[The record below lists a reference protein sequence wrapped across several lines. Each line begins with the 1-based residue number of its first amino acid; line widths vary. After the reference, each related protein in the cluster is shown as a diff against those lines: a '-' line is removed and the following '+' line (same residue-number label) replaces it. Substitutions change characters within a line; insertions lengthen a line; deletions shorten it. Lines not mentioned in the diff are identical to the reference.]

1 MKNFIYLLAIV
12 LLLSCAKKEDKF
24 PTDPNLEAKIDSIVK
39 PHIDKT
45 EAAGIAVGVFRNH
58 KPLFQKAYGYA
69 DLELDVKLP
78 VTASFEI
85 GSVTKQFTAASILQL
100 AEQGK
105 LTLEDD
111 LGKYLRFNTRNRKVT
126 IRQLLSH
133 TSGIKGYTELPSFE
147 MLSIEKH
154 SRDTL
159 LRIVEKEQFDFEPGE
174 ALIYNNTAFFMLG
187 LIIEKVSGMSYEEYV
202 KKNLFDRAGMTNSY
216 YCSENKIT
224 KNRAHGYDRNEKG
237 LVRAA
242 YLDHTWPFSA
252 GSLCSTVGDLE
263 KWNNAL
269 HHGKILNEKSYK
281 EFLTPVSLNDGTVT
295 RYAKGITVTDWKG
308 KRLVEHG
315 GGINGFLSQNSY
327 FPDEDV
333 SIIVLINTTSVGPRQ
348 IADKVADLIYKDLQV
363 NKPAHFQG
371 DPAKFAGN
379 YKGRGRGE
387 DVVVK
392 ISKNGLSLL
401 ATIGNGK
408 PQPLNYIKENLWT
421 DGSTNYLFK
430 QQGGQIT
437 ELGMDQVYGYLVL
450 KKSSNL

>member
-1 MKNFIYLLAIV
+1 MKHLIYLLPIV
-12 LLLSCAKKEDKF
+12 LLLSCAKKEDKS
-24 PTDPNLEAKIDSIVK
+24 PSDPNLEAKIDGIVK
-39 PHIDKT
+39 PYIDKT

-69 DLELDVKLP
+69 DLEWDVKLP

-85 GSVTKQFTAASILQL
+85 GSVTKQFTAAAILQL
-100 AEQGK
+100 AGQGK

-111 LGKYLRFNTRNRKVT
+111 LGKYLRFDTRNRKVT

-147 MLSIEKH
+147 MLSIVKH

-159 LRIVEKEQFDFEPGE
+159 LRIVEKEKFDFEPGE
-174 ALIYNNTAFFMLG
+174 ALIYTNTAFFMLG

-202 KKNLFDRAGMTNSY
+202 KKNLFDKAGMTNSY

-224 KNRAHGYDRNEKG
+224 KNRAHGYDRAEKG

-242 YLDHTWPFSA
+242 YLDHTWPYSA

-269 HHGKILNEKSYK
+269 HHGKILDEKSYK

-295 RYAKGITVTDWKG
+295 RYAKGITITDWKG

-348 IADKVADLIYKDLQV
+348 VADKVADLVFNDLQA
-363 NKPAHFQG
+363 NKPAHFPG
-371 DPAKFAGN
+371 DLTKFTGS

-387 DVVVK
+387 DINVR
-392 ISKNGLSLL
+392 IGKNGLTLV
-401 ATIGNGK
+401 ATLGNEK

-421 DGSTNYLFK
+421 DGSNNYLFK
-430 QQGGQIT
+430 QKEGRVA
-437 ELGMDQVYGYLVL
+437 ELGMDQVYGYFVL
-450 KKSSNL
+450 RRLSD

>member
-1 MKNFIYLLAIV
+1 MKYLLGLLP
-12 LLLSCAKKEDKF
+12 LLLILSCEKNQNKSS
-24 PTDPNLEAKIDSIVK
+24 TDSGLEAKIDGIVK

-45 EAAGIAVGVFRNH
+45 EAAGMAIGVFKNH
-58 KPLFQKAYGYA
+58 KPLFHKAYGFA

-78 VTASFEI
+78 INASFEI
-85 GSVTKQFTAASILQL
+85 GSVTKQFTGVAILQL

-105 LTLEDD
+105 ITLDD
-111 LGKYLRFNTRNRKVT
+111 DIEKYLDFNTRNRKVT

-147 MLSIEKH
+147 MLSVQKH
-154 SRDTL
+154 SRDTH

-174 ALIYNNTAFFMLG
+174 ALIYNNTGFFMLG

-202 KKNLFDRAGMTNSY
+202 KKNLFDKAQMTNSY
-216 YCSENKIT
+216 YCSEQKIT
-224 KNRAHGYDRNEKG
+224 KNRAHGYDKAEKG

-252 GSLCSTVGDLE
+252 GSLCSTVEDLE

-269 HHGKILNEKSYK
+269 HHGKILNKKSYN
-281 EFLTPVSLNDGTVT
+281 EFLTPVSLNDDTVT
-295 RYAKGITVTDWKG
+295 RYAKGITVTNWKG

-333 SIIVLINTTSVGPRQ
+333 SIIVLINTTSVGAREVADK
-348 IADKVADLIYKDLQV
+348 IADLVLKDFQFNEPVQFRDDLT
-363 NKPAHFQG
+363 
-371 DPAKFAGN
+371 KFTGS
-379 YKGRGRGE
+379 YKGRGRGQ
-387 DVVVK
+387 DMNVK

-401 ATIGNGK
+401 VALEKEK
-408 PQPLNYIKENLWT
+408 PQTLNYSKGNMWS
-421 DGSTNYLFK
+421 DGNSNYLFQEQK
-430 QQGGQIT
+430 GQVT
-437 ELGMDQVYGYLVL
+437 GLSMDEVYGYFVL
-450 KKSSNL
+450 KRE